1 MYKEFLLPK
10 FTLSNNAINEII
22 DEEGNMHVAWET
34 GNGGVVA
41 FEYIPENYPSF
52 IMRTFE
58 TVEEYEKYVSEN
70 EWLSKLLNE

>member
-1 MYKEFLLPK
+1 MKNGYKEFLLPK
-10 FTLSNNAINEII
+10 FIMSNDAINEII

-52 IMRTFE
+52 IMHTFE
-58 TVEEYEKYVSEN
+58 SMEEYEKHIKESNWLVEN
-70 EWLSKLLNE
+70 

>member
-1 MYKEFLLPK
+1 MISGMREFLLPK
-10 FTLSNNAINEII
+10 FIMSNDAINEII
-22 DEEGNMHVAWET
+22 TEDGNMHVAWET

-58 TVEEYEKYVSEN
+58 TVEEYEKHIKGSNWLVEN
-70 EWLSKLLNE
+70 